1 MEYHLRSAKKACGP
15 FKTSQFVLKSG
26 HRREEEKEVT
36 GYRSYQNLLRHIVLP
51 KISHPTK
58 MAAPRRARMTH
69 QLTRSGCDRGRVKR
83 IVRRHD
89 IGSAVGF
96 SVFASRY
103 RRRTVKTRREF
114 HRGSR
119 RGRLW
124 CWKES
129 QRYFG
134 VETPVAGLVT
144 AVRTYGTLEEHEF
157 YWKVAKDTFQS
168 K

>member
-1 MEYHLRSAKKACGP
+1 MESKKKKKKYRFESAPARRFHPCTEYTTRARQSIWSIQ
-15 FKTSQFVLKSG
+15 TSQVVLQSG
-26 HRREEEKEVT
+26 HSRREEKKKGKKKKEVIVIS
-36 GYRSYQNLLRHIVLP
+36 GLLRHIVLS

-83 IVRRHD
+83 IIKRHD
-89 IGSAVGF
+89 IGSVIAF

-129 QRYFG
+129 
-134 VETPVAGLVT
+134 
-144 AVRTYGTLEEHEF
+144 
-157 YWKVAKDTFQS
+157 
-168 K
+168 